1 MLATVEKMM
10 LVYPPLGSNWSILQ
24 LLDANLKSSKD
35 DMCLYI

>member
-1 MLATVEKMM
+1 MLAAVEKMM
-10 LVYPPLGSNWSILQ
+10 LVYPPLGWSILQ